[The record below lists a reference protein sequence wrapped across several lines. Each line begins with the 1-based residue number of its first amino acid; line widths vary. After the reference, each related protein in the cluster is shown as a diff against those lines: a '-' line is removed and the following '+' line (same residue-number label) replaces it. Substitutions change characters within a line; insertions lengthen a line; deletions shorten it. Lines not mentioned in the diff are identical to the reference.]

1 MVYQMPVASKFDD
14 NTLPAAMAIPT
25 GQALEESGMESP
37 MESYVLTE
45 MTWPE
50 VEAALKSVKMA
61 IVPVGAH
68 EQHGPHM
75 NESCDAVLA
84 TEMARRLAAVL
95 HPLVLVTPTVNMG
108 VSPHHLNF
116 PGTISLRPETLLA
129 VLRDMVVS
137 LKHHGLDK
145 VLFLNSHG
153 GNQGTLGLACTTFAQ
168 ELGIECYYA
177 KTTASAKKAMK
188 EHITSS
194 LFGHSCEREVSEAYY
209 LAPHLVR
216 PDRLEKGDIV
226 TGGRWEGMRPGN
238 PLQGFYRYEEMTRNG
253 CIGDATRASH
263 AIGKAI
269 VEEALEE
276 LSAALRP
283 LLAESSKSCAM
294 HEARELAG

>member
-1 MVYQMPVASKFDD
+1 M
-14 NTLPAAMAIPT
+14 N
-25 GQALEESGMESP
+25 
-37 MESYVLTE
+37 SYLLTE

-50 VEAALKSVKMA
+50 VKEALTSVKMA

-75 NESCDAVLA
+75 SESCDAVLA
-84 TEMARRLAAVL
+84 TEMAKRLAAAL
-95 HPLVLVTPTVNMG
+95 HPRVLVTPTVNMG

-137 LKHHGLDK
+137 LKRHGIDK

-153 GNQGTLGLACTTFAQ
+153 GNQATLGLACAAFAQ
-168 ELGIECYYA
+168 ELEVDCYYA

-188 EHITSS
+188 AHISS
-194 LFGHSCEREVSEAYY
+194 ALFGHSCEREVSEAYY

-216 PDRLEKGDIV
+216 PERLEKGDIV
-226 TGGRWEGMRPGN
+226 SGGRWEELRPGN

-253 CIGDATRASH
+253 CIGDATQASY

-269 VEEALEE
+269 VEEAIEE
-276 LSAALRP
+276 LSAAIRP
-283 LLAESSKSCAM
+283 LLDAVGHATDHGE
-294 HEARELAG
+294 RELATQAP